1 MKKRIS
7 AIFTA
12 LLMTIVL
19 CVPTLALNGLM
30 EYVLDPDDLL
40 TYEEWEALENEAAEI
55 TQRHDVG
62 VYVVF
67 VDDYSYYDYNDSGN
81 VYETAETLY
90 HKDSFG
96 EGEGLDGI
104 LLLVSQYTR
113 DYALYT
119 YGAAEQA
126 FDISELEDSFLSYLG
141 DDDWYGGLDAYL
153 VACDEALTRAEN
165 GVPADPEASA
175 DPESPAEPEAPAEP
189 ASPVTG
195 ILTSVGI
202 SCVVAL
208 LICFVLKGKMKSV
221 HRKTEAK
228 KYTANGGL
236 QLTEKYDRYTH
247 TTESVRRIEKKSSG
261 SGGGGG
267 GSGKF

>member
-12 LLMTIVL
+12 LLMTLVL
-19 CVPTLALNGLM
+19 CVPALAENGLM
-30 EYVLDPDDLL
+30 EYVFDPDDLL

-55 TQRHDVG
+55 TRCHDVG

-67 VDDYSYYDYNDSGN
+67 VDDYSYYDYGT
-81 VYETAETLY
+81 VYDTAEMLY
-90 HKDSFG
+90 Y
-96 EGEGLDGI
+96 EEGLGVGDGQDGI

-126 FDISELEDSFLSYLG
+126 FDISELEDSFLPYLS
-141 DDDWYGGLDAYL
+141 DDDWYGGFDAYL
-153 VACDEALTRAEN
+153 VACDEALTYAEADA
-165 GVPADPEASA
+165 PAQSDT
-175 DPESPAEPEAPAEP
+175 PAEADDPAEP
-189 ASPVTG
+189 ASPVSG
-195 ILTSVGI
+195 VLTAVGI
-202 SCVVAL
+202 SCLVAL
-208 LICFVLKGKMKSV
+208 LICLALKGKMKTV

-247 TTESVRRIEKKSSG
+247 TTESVRRIEKKSSDSG
-261 SGGGGG
+261 SGGG

>member
-153 VACDEALTRAEN
+153 VACDEALTRAETA
-165 GVPADPEASA
+165 VPTETGTSAEADT
-175 DPESPAEPEAPAEP
+175 PAEPV
-189 ASPVTG
+189 SPVRG
-195 ILTSVGI
+195 ILTVVGI

-208 LICFVLKGKMKSV
+208 LICLALKGKMKTV
-221 HRKTEAK
+221 HRKSEARQ
-228 KYTANGGL
+228 YTANGGL
-236 QLTEKYDRYTH
+236 QLTERYDHYTH
-247 TTESVRRIEKKSSG
+247 TTESRRRVEKKSADSG
-261 SGGGGG
+261 KSGGGGG